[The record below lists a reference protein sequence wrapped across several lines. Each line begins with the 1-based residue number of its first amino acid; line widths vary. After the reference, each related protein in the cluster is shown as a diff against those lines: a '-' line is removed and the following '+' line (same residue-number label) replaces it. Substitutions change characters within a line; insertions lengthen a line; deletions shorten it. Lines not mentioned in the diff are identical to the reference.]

1 MYSQNNEEEVIAKY
15 LDLSKPGTYVDVGS
29 GPCTEIS
36 NTYFL
41 YKLGWR
47 GLCIDAHPDYAHG
60 YTINRPKDI
69 FLNIAVWD
77 KETIITMSNTVPEGS
92 WLFDEYRQKNYKMI
106 SVATKTMDQIIGTY
120 PQFADADLFSLDVE
134 LSENKVFA
142 KCQMALVFRPKL
154 MIIEH
159 QVRGISSKPLW
170 ETEILELYDHV
181 DTVASN
187 AFNLRKPGV

>member
-15 LDLSKPGTYVDVGS
+15 LDLSKGGTYVDVGS
-29 GPCTEIS
+29 GPCTELS

-47 GLCIDAHPDYAHG
+47 GLCIDANPEYAHG
-60 YTINRPKDI
+60 YTLNRPGDI
-69 FLNIAVWD
+69 FLNLAIWD
-77 KETIITMSNTVPEGS
+77 SKTKITMANTVPEGS
-92 WLFDEYRQKNYKMI
+92 WLFDEYRSKRYKTYIVSTM
-106 SVATKTMDQIIGTY
+106 TMDQLIGKY
-120 PQFADADLFSLDVE
+120 PQFAEPDLFSLDVE

-142 KCQMALVFRPKL
+142 KCQMALIFKPKL

-181 DTVASN
+181 DTVESN
-187 AFNLRKPGV
+187 AFYLRKGGL